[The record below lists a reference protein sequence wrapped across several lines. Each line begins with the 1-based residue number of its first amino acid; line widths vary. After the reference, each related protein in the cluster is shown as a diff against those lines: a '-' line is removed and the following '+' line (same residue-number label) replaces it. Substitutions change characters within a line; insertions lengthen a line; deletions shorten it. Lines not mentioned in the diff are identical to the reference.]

1 MAISALTTVKEN
13 LAVERIKNSAFW
25 TFIFILFSILPIL
38 LAVYQL
44 FRVALFDI
52 TLIDNSYLYYILMFY
67 LPIVFLMCPL
77 TKSSPKDRV
86 PWYDGILFLV
96 AVAALGYL
104 GLKGIEIVS
113 MGWEYSAPLVPV

>member
-1 MAISALTTVKEN
+1 MAISFLTTIKEN
-13 LAVERIKNSAFW
+13 LAVERIKSSAFW

-67 LPIVFLMCPL
+67 LPIVFL
-77 TKSSPKDRV
+77 R
-86 PWYDGILFLV
+86 
-96 AVAALGYL
+96 
-104 GLKGIEIVS
+104 
-113 MGWEYSAPLVPV
+113 